1 MRKRKATFN
10 RRTALR
16 RHGALFL
23 ALVLFAVAF
32 AGCFGGG
39 DPQVEDEQVKL
50 ESIEREETETTAAPL
65 TETETEPASTT
76 TESGETEAHLGEPVT
91 AEVPTPM
98 GTGEP
103 NVVAYRQI
111 ESVRYVDW
119 LESAEVE
126 DLRIRA
132 KDDDYAARL
141 KAEEE
146 AAALAAQQAAYYANL
161 QQQQVYVPPAQDQ
174 DPVGVQSKG
183 AAGIHDT
190 AAGAATI
197 INMINNYR
205 VSIGLNAMV
214 NDATMQSISLQRVV
228 QVGVSYRATGDST
241 GHTHFGMGALQWI
254 AANYGV
260 GYAQAENTGFFT
272 TGTKTPEQIY
282 TAFFN
287 SHGHY
292 VNMMNPAYTK
302 VGVALYYDPVDNRE
316 YVVMNFGY

>member
-1 MRKRKATFN
+1 MT
-10 RRTALR
+10 TLR
-16 RHGALFL
+16 RKGALLL
-23 ALVLFAVAF
+23 ALVLLTVSLV
-32 AGCFGGG
+32 GCFDSGK
-39 DPQVEDEQVKL
+39 PAEEDEQVRL
-50 ESIEREETETTAAPL
+50 ESIEREDGETTPAPL
-65 TETETEPASTT
+65 VTEEVTT
-76 TESGETEAHLGEPVT
+76 TESDETEAHLGDPVT
-91 AEVPTPM
+91 ADVPTPM

-111 ESVRYVDW
+111 EAANYADW
-119 LESAEVE
+119 LASEEVE
-126 DLRIRA
+126 DIKIRA
-132 KDDDYAARL
+132 KDDAYAAKL
-141 KAEEE
+141 QAEEE

-161 QQQQVYVPPAQDQ
+161 QAQAYVPPAENQE
-174 DPVGVQSKG
+174 PVGVQSKG
-183 AAGIHDT
+183 SAGIHDT

-197 INMINNYR
+197 IAMINNYR

-228 QVGVSYRATGDST
+228 QVGVSYRATGDAT

-260 GYAQAENTGFFT
+260 NFAQAENTGFFT

-292 VNMMNPAYTK
+292 VNMMNPAYTR
-302 VGVALYYDPVDNRE
+302 VGVALYYDPIDNRE